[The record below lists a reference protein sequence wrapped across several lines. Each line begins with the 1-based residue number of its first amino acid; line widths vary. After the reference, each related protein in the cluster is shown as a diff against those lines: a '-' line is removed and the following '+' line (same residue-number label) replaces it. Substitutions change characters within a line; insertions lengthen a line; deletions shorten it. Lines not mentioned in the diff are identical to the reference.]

1 MFEEKVLRS
10 VAMQLM
16 NGEEVVLD
24 DQKLT
29 VKRVGSGRLLTTSC
43 ARTELP
49 FARSAN
55 AANSA
60 ADSLSIPASANIPH
74 WQ

>member
-1 MFEEKVLRS
+1 VGYPESKISLLHAYEIFFGEKWEMFEEKVLRS

-29 VKRVGSGRLLTTSC
+29 VKRVR
-43 ARTELP
+43 
-49 FARSAN
+49 
-55 AANSA
+55 
-60 ADSLSIPASANIPH
+60 
-74 WQ
+74 